1 MNHPNSFAKSEHL
14 CGDKRIGR
22 LFTQGDA
29 FIAYPL
35 RVVYLIEA
43 KRDAE
48 PASVM
53 VSVPKKR
60 FKRAVKRNRL
70 KRLMRE
76 AYRLNKQEILEK
88 LNEKQLQIH
97 IAFNYVSDDEL
108 DFAAVEKKMNVALQR
123 LIDKIEAINPELPEA
138 ESASPVPAEGSL

>member
-1 MNHPNSFAKSEHL
+1 MNHLNSFAKSEHL
-14 CGDKRIGR
+14 CGEKRITR

-35 RVVYLIEA
+35 RVVYLIEP
-43 KRDAE
+43 KKDVE

-76 AYRLNKQEILEK
+76 SYRLNKHELIEI

-97 IAFNYVSDDEL
+97 VAFNYVSDDVL
-108 DFAAVEKKMNVALQR
+108 DFAAVEKKMKIAIQR
-123 LIDKIEAINPELPEA
+123 LIDKIQTINPDVPEFTA
-138 ESASPVPAEGSL
+138 PAFDDSVL

>member
-1 MNHPNSFAKSEHL
+1 MNHLNSFAKSEHL
-14 CGDKRIGR
+14 CGEKRITR

-35 RVVYLIEA
+35 RVVYLIEP
-43 KRDAE
+43 KKDVE

-76 AYRLNKQEILEK
+76 SYRLNKHELIEI
-88 LNEKQLQIH
+88 LNEKHLQIH
-97 IAFNYVSDDEL
+97 VAFNYVSDDVL
-108 DFAAVEKKMNVALQR
+108 DFVAVEKKMKIAIQR
-123 LIDKIEAINPELPEA
+123 LIDKIQTINPDVPEFTA
-138 ESASPVPAEGSL
+138 PAFDDSVL

>member
-1 MNHPNSFAKSEHL
+1 MNHLNSFAKSEHL
-14 CGDKRIGR
+14 CGEKRITR

-35 RVVYLIEA
+35 RVVYLIEP
-43 KRDAE
+43 KKDVE

-76 AYRLNKQEILEK
+76 AYRLNKHELIEI

-97 IAFNYVSDDEL
+97 VAFNYVSDDVL
-108 DFAAVEKKMNVALQR
+108 DFVAVEKKMKIAIQR
-123 LIDKIEAINPELPEA
+123 LIDKIQTINPDVA
-138 ESASPVPAEGSL
+138 EFTAPAFDDSVL